1 MPKLLNE
8 WDDEPDDEM
17 ISLAQRRAW
26 PFSEPPNLPRKDAF
40 PDTRV
45 EVRGEYVPRARSLK
59 ALALIIEMLNKR
71 VLRMSGLTIYKVD
84 GKIRQIGITF
94 D

>member
-1 MPKLLNE
+1 MPKRLNE
-8 WDDEPDDEM
+8 WDGEPDDEM
-17 ISLAQRRAW
+17 ISLAQRRTRT
-26 PFSEPPNLPRKDAF
+26 FNMSLELPKKGT
-40 PDTRV
+40 PMLT
-45 EVRGEYVPRARSLK
+45 GEYVPRARALK
-59 ALALIIEMLNKR
+59 ALATIIEMLNKR